1 MSESPEPNM
10 KMPRRRFLATAMPA
24 LAGAALAREASAA
37 PKLSVMTVRGR
48 IDAGRLGA
56 TLMHEHVMVDFIGAD
71 KVSRDRY
78 DPEQVFTTALP
89 YLKRA
94 AELGCRTFVDCT
106 PAWLGRDVSVLHR
119 LSVATGLNI
128 ITTTG
133 YYGARKHVFIP
144 AHAYKESAARLAGRW
159 TREFER
165 GIDGSKIKPGVIK
178 IGVDA
183 GPLSEINVKLVS
195 AAALTHLRAGLTIGS
210 HTVGGIAA
218 MQQLDILEKL
228 GVSPKAFIWIHA
240 QSEKDKEFH
249 VRAAKRGCWVEFDN
263 IGVGV
268 GSVERHL
275 DLVKSMA
282 DAGFLDRTLIS
293 MDAGWYHIGE
303 PGGGNYRGYE
313 SLFTEFLP
321 ALRKNFSDDQVE
333 RLIVGAPQQALALRV
348 RRGS

>member
-1 MSESPEPNM
+1 MGESPEPDL

-24 LAGAALAREASAA
+24 LACAALARDVPGA

-48 IDAGRLGA
+48 IDADRLGS

-89 YLKRA
+89 YLKRV

-119 LSVATGLNI
+119 LSAVTGLNI
-128 ITTTG
+128 ITNTG
-133 YYGARKHVFIP
+133 YYGARKHAFIP
-144 AHAYKESAARLAGRW
+144 AHAFKESAAQLAGRW
-159 TREFER
+159 TLEFER
-165 GIDGSKIKPGVIK
+165 GIDGSRIKPGVIK

-183 GPLSEINVKLVS
+183 GPLSETNAKLVA
-195 AAALTHLRAGLTIGS
+195 AAALTHLRTGLTIGS
-210 HTVGGIAA
+210 HTGDGIAA
-218 MQQLDILEKL
+218 MRQLDILEER

-240 QSEKDKEFH
+240 QNEKDKELH
-249 VRAAKRGCWVEFDN
+249 IHAAKRGCWVEFD
-263 IGVGV
+263 GVNT

-282 DAGFLDRTLIS
+282 EAGFLDRTLIS

-313 SLFTEFLP
+313 SLFTDFLP
-321 ALRKNFSDDQVE
+321 ALRKVFSEAQVE

-348 RRGS
+348 RKGS

>member
-1 MSESPEPNM
+1 ML
-10 KMPRRRFLATAMPA
+10 RRRFVTTAIAAT
-24 LAGAALAREASAA
+24 AGAALWRKVTAA

-48 IDAGRLGA
+48 IDADQLGT

-78 DPEQVFTTALP
+78 EPNQVFATALP
-89 YLKRA
+89 HLKRA

-106 PAWLGRDVSVLHR
+106 PAWLGRDVSILHR

-128 ITTTG
+128 VTNTG
-133 YYGARKHVFIP
+133 YYGALKHAFIP
-144 AHAYKESAARLAGRW
+144 EHAYKESAEQLANRW

-183 GPLSEINVKLVS
+183 GPLSEINIKIVS
-195 AAALTHLRAGLTIGS
+195 AAALTHLRTGLTIGS
-210 HTVGGIAA
+210 HTVGGVAA

-240 QSEKDKEFH
+240 QSENDKEFH
-249 VRAAKRGCWVEFDN
+249 VRAAKRGCRVEFDN
-263 IGVGV
+263 IGARA
-268 GSVERHL
+268 GSVQAHL
-275 DLVKSMA
+275 DLVKFMA
-282 DAGFLDRTLIS
+282 DAGFLERLLIS
-293 MDAGWYHIGE
+293 MDAGWYYIGE
-303 PGGGNYRGYE
+303 PGGGKYRGYE

-321 ALRKNFSDDQVE
+321 ALRKDFSEAQVK
-333 RLIVGAPQQALALRV
+333 RLIVANPREALALRV

>member
-1 MSESPEPNM
+1 ML
-10 KMPRRRFLATAMPA
+10 RRRFLVTTMSA

-48 IDAGRLGA
+48 IDADQLGT

-78 DPEQVFTTALP
+78 DAEQVFATAAP
-89 YLKRA
+89 HLKRA
-94 AELGCRTFVDCT
+94 AELGCRTFIDCT
-106 PAWLGRDVSVLHR
+106 PAWLGRDVSVLQR
-119 LSVATGLNI
+119 LSLAIGLNI
-128 ITTTG
+128 VTNTG

-144 AHAYKESAARLAGRW
+144 AHAYKESAEQLAGRW
-159 TREFER
+159 IREFER

-183 GPLSEINVKLVS
+183 GPLSEINSKLVS
-195 AAALTHLRAGLTIGS
+195 AAALTHLRTGLTIGS
-210 HTVGGIAA
+210 HTGDGIAA
-218 MQQLDILEKL
+218 MQQLDILEKR

-240 QSEKDKEFH
+240 QSEKDKEIH
-249 VRAAKRGCWVEFDN
+249 VRAAKRGCWVEFDGISAN
-263 IGVGV
+263 
-268 GSVERHL
+268 SVQSHV
-275 DLVKSMA
+275 DLVKSLA
-282 DAGFLDRTLIS
+282 GAGFLDRLLIS

-321 ALRKNFSDDQVE
+321 ALRKDFSEAQVE
-333 RLIVGAPQQALALRV
+333 RLIAVNPQEALALRV
-348 RRGS
+348 RSGS

>member
-1 MSESPEPNM
+1 MSEAQEPDV

-24 LAGAALAREASAA
+24 LAGAALARDVTGAA

-48 IDAGRLGA
+48 INADQLGA

-78 DPEQVFTTALP
+78 DPEQVFGAALP
-89 YLKRA
+89 HLKRA
-94 AELGCRTFVDCT
+94 AELGCRSFVDCT

-128 ITTTG
+128 ITNTG

-144 AHAYKESAARLAGRW
+144 AHAFKESAAQLAGRW

-183 GPLSEINVKLVS
+183 GPLSEINGKLVA
-195 AAALTHLRAGLTIGS
+195 AAALTSLRTGLTIGS
-210 HTVGGIAA
+210 HTGDGVAA
-218 MQQLDILEKL
+218 MQQLDILEKQ

-240 QSEKDKEFH
+240 QSEKDKELH
-249 VRAAKRGCWVEFDN
+249 VRAAKRGCWVEFD
-263 IGVGV
+263 GVNNN
-268 GSVERHL
+268 SVQRHL
-275 DLVKSMA
+275 DLVKSLA
-282 DAGFLDRTLIS
+282 DAGFLDHTLIS

-321 ALRKNFSDDQVE
+321 ALRKDFSEAQVE
-333 RLIVGAPQQALALRV
+333 RLMVGAPQEALALRV

>member
-1 MSESPEPNM
+1 MLDAPKLDL
-10 KMPRRRFLATAMPA
+10 KMPRRRFLAVTMPA
-24 LAGAALAREASAA
+24 LAGAALSRNVTAA
-37 PKLSVMTVRGR
+37 PKLSVMAVRGR
-48 IDAGRLGA
+48 IDAERLGV

-78 DPEQVFTTALP
+78 DQEQVFTTALP
-89 YLKRA
+89 HLKRA
-94 AELGCRTFVDCT
+94 AELGCQTFVDCT
-106 PAWLGRDVSVLHR
+106 PAWLGRDVSILHR
-119 LSVATGLNI
+119 LSVATGMNI

-144 AHAYKESAARLAGRW
+144 AHAYKESAAQLAGRW

-183 GPLSEINVKLVS
+183 GPLSDINIKLVS
-195 AAALTHLRAGLTIGS
+195 AAALTHLGAGLTIGA
-210 HTVGGIAA
+210 HTIGGVAA

-240 QSEKDKEFH
+240 QSERDKEFH

-263 IGVGV
+263 IGA
-268 GSVERHL
+268 GSVQRHL

-282 DAGFLDRTLIS
+282 DAGFLDQTLIS
-293 MDAGWYHIGE
+293 MDAGWYHVGE

-321 ALRKNFSDDQVE
+321 ALRKDFSEAQVNQ
-333 RLIVGAPQQALALRV
+333 IIAANPQQALALRV

>member
-1 MSESPEPNM
+1 
-10 KMPRRRFLATAMPA
+10 MPRRRFLATTIPA
-24 LAGAALAREASAA
+24 LAGAALARIVTAA
-37 PKLSVMTVRGR
+37 PKLSVMTVRGP
-48 IDAGRLGA
+48 IDADQLGV

-89 YLKRA
+89 HLKRA
-94 AELGCRTFVDCT
+94 AELGCRAFVDCT
-106 PAWLGRDVSVLHR
+106 PAWLGRDVSILQR
-119 LSVATGLNI
+119 LSIATGLNI
-128 ITTTG
+128 ITNTG
-133 YYGARKHVFIP
+133 YYGARKHAFIP
-144 AHAYKESAARLAGRW
+144 AHAFKESAAQLADRW
-159 TREFER
+159 TREFDR
-165 GIDGSKIKPGVIK
+165 GIDRSKIKPGVIK

-183 GPLSEINVKLVS
+183 GPLSEINSNLIT
-195 AAALTHLRAGLTIGS
+195 AAALTHLRTGLTIGS
-210 HTVGGIAA
+210 HTGDGVAA
-218 MQQLDILEKL
+218 MQQLDILEKR

-240 QSEKDKEFH
+240 QSEKDKELH
-249 VRAAKRGCWVEFDN
+249 VRAAKRGCWVEFD
-263 IGVGV
+263 GVNT

-303 PGGGNYRGYE
+303 PGGGNYRSYE

-321 ALRKNFSDDQVE
+321 ALRKDFSDAQVNQF
-333 RLIVGAPQQALALRV
+333 IAANPQQALALRV

>member
-1 MSESPEPNM
+1 ML
-10 KMPRRRFLATAMPA
+10 RRRFVTTAMTA
-24 LAGAALAREASAA
+24 MAGAALWRNATAA

-48 IDAGRLGA
+48 IDAGQLGT

-78 DPEQVFTTALP
+78 EPNQVFATALP
-89 YLKRA
+89 HLKRA

-106 PAWLGRDVSVLHR
+106 PAWLGRDVSILHR

-128 ITTTG
+128 VTSTG
-133 YYGARKHVFIP
+133 YYGALKHAFIP
-144 AHAYKESAARLAGRW
+144 EHAYKESAEQLANRW

-183 GPLSEINVKLVS
+183 GPLSEINIKIVS
-195 AAALTHLRAGLTIGS
+195 AAARTHLRTGLTIGS
-210 HTVGGIAA
+210 HTVGGVAA
-218 MQQLDILEKL
+218 MQQLEILEKL
-228 GVSPKAFIWIHA
+228 GVSPKAFTWIHA

-263 IGVGV
+263 IGARA
-268 GSVERHL
+268 GSVQAHL
-275 DLVKSMA
+275 DLVKSLA
-282 DAGFLDRTLIS
+282 GAGFLDSTLIS
-293 MDAGWYHIGE
+293 MDAGWYYIGE
-303 PGGGNYRGYE
+303 PGGGKYRGYE

-321 ALRKNFSDDQVE
+321 ALRKDFSEDQVK
-333 RLIVGAPQQALALRV
+333 RLIVANPQEALALRV

>member
-1 MSESPEPNM
+1 
-10 KMPRRRFLATAMPA
+10 MPRRRFLAIAIPA
-24 LAGAALAREASAA
+24 LACAALARDVPGA

-48 IDAGRLGA
+48 IDADRLGS

-89 YLKRA
+89 HLKRA

-106 PAWLGRDVSVLHR
+106 PAWLGRDVSILHR
-119 LSVATGLNI
+119 LSAAAGLNVV
-128 ITTTG
+128 TTTG
-133 YYGARKHVFIP
+133 YYGALKHAYIP
-144 AHAYKESAARLAGRW
+144 AHAYKESAAQLAARW

-165 GIDGSKIKPGVIK
+165 GIDGSNIKPGVIK

-195 AAALTHLRAGLTIGS
+195 AAALTHLRTGLTIGS
-210 HTVGGIAA
+210 HTAGGVAA
-218 MQQLDILEKL
+218 MQQLDILERL

-249 VRAAKRGCWVEFDN
+249 VRAAKRGCWLEFDN
-263 IGVGV
+263 IGAGD
-268 GSVERHL
+268 GSVQRHL
-275 DLVKSMA
+275 DMVKSMA
-282 DAGFLDRTLIS
+282 DAGFLDLTLIS
-293 MDAGWYHIGE
+293 MDAGWYHVGE
-303 PGGGNYRGYE
+303 PGGGKYRSYE

-321 ALRKNFSDDQVE
+321 ALRKDFPEAQVE
-333 RLIVGAPQQALALRV
+333 RLIVRNPQQALALRV
-348 RRGS
+348 RRES

>member
-1 MSESPEPNM
+1 
-10 KMPRRRFLATAMPA
+10 MPA
-24 LAGAALAREASAA
+24 LAGAALARDLTAA
-37 PKLSVMTVRGR
+37 PKLSVMTVRGP
-48 IDAGRLGA
+48 IDADQLGV

-89 YLKRA
+89 HLKRA
-94 AELGCRTFVDCT
+94 AELGCRAFVDCT
-106 PAWLGRDVSVLHR
+106 PAWLGRDVSILHR

-128 ITTTG
+128 ITNTG
-133 YYGARKHVFIP
+133 YYGARKHAFIP
-144 AHAYKESAARLAGRW
+144 AHAFKESAAQLADRW

-183 GPLSEINVKLVS
+183 GPLSETNFKLVD
-195 AAALTHLRAGLTIGS
+195 AAALTHLRTGLTIGS
-210 HTVGGIAA
+210 HTGDGVAA
-218 MQQLDILEKL
+218 TQQLDILERR

-240 QSEKDKEFH
+240 QSEKNKELH
-249 VRAAKRGCWVEFDN
+249 VSAAKRGCWVEFD
-263 IGVGV
+263 GVNT
-268 GSVERHL
+268 GSVQRHL

-321 ALRKNFSDDQVE
+321 ALRKDFSETQANQF
-333 RLIVGAPQQALALRV
+333 IAANPQQALALRV

>member
-1 MSESPEPNM
+1 MTMSEVHEPDAQTS
-10 KMPRRRFLATAMPA
+10 RRRFLATAMTA
-24 LAGAALAREASAA
+24 LAGAALARDSIAA

-48 IDAGRLGA
+48 VDAAQLGT

-71 KVSRDRY
+71 KVNRDRY
-78 DPEQVFTTALP
+78 DPEQVFVTALP
-89 YLKRA
+89 HMKRA

-119 LSVATGLNI
+119 LSVATGMNV

-133 YYGARKHVFIP
+133 YYGARKHVFVP
-144 AHAYKESAARLAGRW
+144 AHAYKESASQLAARW
-159 TREFER
+159 IREFEQ

-183 GPLSEINVKLVS
+183 GPLSEINIKLVT
-195 AAALTHLRAGLTIGS
+195 AAALTSLRTGLTIGS
-210 HTVGGIAA
+210 HTGDGVAA
-218 MQQLDILEKL
+218 LEQLDIVEKN

-240 QSEKDKEFH
+240 QSEKDKEVH
-249 VRAAKRGCWVEFDN
+249 VRAAKRGCWVEFD
-263 IGVGV
+263 GVNT
-268 GSVERHL
+268 GSVPRHL
-275 DLVKSMA
+275 DLVKSLA
-282 DAGFLDRTLIS
+282 SSGFLDRTLIS

-321 ALRKNFSDDQVE
+321 ALRKDFSEAQVKQ
-333 RLIVGAPQQALALRV
+333 LIVGNPQEALAVRV